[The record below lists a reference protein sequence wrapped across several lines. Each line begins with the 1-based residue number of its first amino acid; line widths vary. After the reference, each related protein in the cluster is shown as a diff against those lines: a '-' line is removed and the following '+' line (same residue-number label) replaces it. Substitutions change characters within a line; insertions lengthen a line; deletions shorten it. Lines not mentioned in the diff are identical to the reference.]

1 MNSSAWRFGR
11 EVNGMGG
18 IEWNEGE
25 RLDLKLELSEGRRV
39 ERGGGVWRI
48 EAVALLEAT
57 HARKDDASAGQ
68 QPPSI
73 EGGKQKERE

>member
-1 MNSSAWRFGR
+1 MNEA
-11 EVNGMGG
+11 EE
-18 IEWNEGE
+18 IEGE
-25 RLDLKLELSEGRRV
+25 RMNLKLELTEGRR

-57 HARKDDASAGQ
+57 HARRNDASGQ

-73 EGGKQKERE
+73 EGPKQDKREI